1 MTRQFFDVAEEF
13 RAHAAECQRLADCW
27 CEEGKRQYEA
37 LARQWLKLA
46 EHAIEQSGEPTG
58 RGAIGRNYR
67 PMLLIPRTLNH

>member
-1 MTRQFFDVAEEF
+1 MTRPDMAEEF
-13 RAHAAECQRLADCW
+13 RAHAAECQRLANYW

-46 EHAIEQSGEPTG
+46 ECAMEQSSETPG

-67 PMLLIPRTLNH
+67 PILLIARTLNH